1 MPASPGLNSNRAF
14 VVPSSAPARDATHL
28 QVHCGCG
35 RISAQST
42 PHVHHSRSPS
52 CPSPLCWP
60 ITSRSTEHAVLAAVS
75 AVVIGFIVYG
85 IRAAVCDLRTWL
97 AGRRD
102 LAAT

>member
-1 MPASPGLNSNRAF
+1 MSFAPLLAHHVEINLFDILVIEPETMP
-14 VVPSSAPARDATHL
+14 
-28 QVHCGCG
+28 
-35 RISAQST
+35 
-42 PHVHHSRSPS
+42 
-52 CPSPLCWP
+52 
-60 ITSRSTEHAVLAAVS
+60 EHAVLAAVS